1 MGLGVSLATSPQA
14 PRGAVRA
21 RLFRGFGA
29 NLYSQIVTMA
39 VQLGSVPLL
48 LSAWGPPTY
57 GLWLVISA
65 VASYLALADFGF
77 APVAANDMTLAIGRG
92 DHAQARRSFQSV
104 SALNGL
110 IGIALVSAVTLAGA
124 LAPERWAPNT
134 ALVSASEVRL
144 VCELQGFQVALTL
157 FCGVLEGGFLSSG
170 RYALAVLLSSSARLL
185 ESAALVSGA
194 LLFHGFAVAAAL
206 MLAVRVATTIVMAVW
221 LAQGAPW
228 LRLGF
233 RHARLAEIRRLAS
246 PAIAV
251 MAVPMAFAVS
261 LQGFVLVVGATLS
274 LDAVAAFSTARTL
287 TRTTLQAGNMINH
300 AVMPELT
307 RAFGAGD
314 RRRVEKLLRLNLISV
329 LALNA
334 AAFVMVLLFGSLAIS
349 LWTGGRIPPDPL
361 MIVGLA
367 TVAGLHGL
375 WLSQANLILAINRHS
390 SYAYWFLA
398 ICAASVLA
406 AIPSALALGPHGL
419 LIPLLSGECAMI
431 AIVGRA
437 FRATFGRAGVNLRF
451 LARPGPVAEPERGP

>member
-1 MGLGVSLATSPQA
+1 LLATSPGA
-14 PRGAVRA
+14 PRGVVRA

-29 NLYSQIVTMA
+29 NLYSQFVSLL

-48 LSAWGPPTY
+48 LSAWGPQTF

-77 APVAANDMTLAIGRG
+77 APVAANDMTLAVGRG
-92 DHAQARRSFQSV
+92 DHARAQSAFQSV
-104 SALNGL
+104 STLNAM
-110 IGIALVSAVTLAGA
+110 IGVALVSAVALAVA
-124 LAPERWAPNT
+124 LAPESWAPHT
-134 ALVSASEVRL
+134 DLVSASEVRL
-144 VCELQGFQVALTL
+144 VCLLQSFQVALTL

-194 LLFHGFAVAAAL
+194 LLFHGFAGAAAL
-206 MLAVRVATTIVMAVW
+206 MLAVRVTTVIVMAIR

-233 RHARLAEIRRLAS
+233 RHARFAEIRRLAS
-246 PAIAV
+246 PALAV
-251 MAVPMAFAVS
+251 MALPMAFAVS

-287 TRTTLQAGNMINH
+287 TRTVLQAGNIINH

-314 RRRVEKLLRLNLISV
+314 QPRVQKLLRLNLISV

-334 AAFVMVLLFGSLAIS
+334 AAFVLVVLFGSLAIS
-349 LWTGGRIPPDPL
+349 LWTGGRIPPDQV
-361 MIVGLA
+361 MIIGLA
-367 TVAGLHGL
+367 TVAALHGF

-398 ICAASVLA
+398 ICVASVVA
-406 AIPSALALGPHGL
+406 AIPCALTLRLDGL
-419 LIPLLSGECAMI
+419 LIPLLAGECAMI

-437 FRATFGRAGVNLRF
+437 FRATFGRV
-451 LARPGPVAEPERGP
+451 PEPERGA